1 MDAQVAVCALGGRL
15 GSPKPRPRANRRRGD
30 QMTVLLAAAHESA
43 FGTKRTYRID
53 DGRLNLLGRD

>member
-1 MDAQVAVCALGGRL
+1 VCALGGRL